1 MPSSGGTGRGGRK
14 GRTGCFGADAW
25 NSRRRPRKGP
35 RPYIGRRGW
44 PACTLKYT
52 RAGCVCACARQGGWN
67 RQSEERHYCSE
78 ALLGTPGGGQ
88 ERLYHRQVRVAGLHA
103 TGARCVRAFTKQG
116 GWRNR
121 CEELILRRC
130 LEPQQADFGR
140 QDAYPGRPR
149 PE

>member
-1 MPSSGGTGRGGRK
+1 MCVPARDRAAGIVSLRSDTIVLRRCLELQEEAKK
-14 GRTGCFGADAW
+14 G
-25 NSRRRPRKGP
+25 
-35 RPYIGRRGW
+35 
-44 PACTLKYT
+44 
-52 RAGCVCACARQGGWN
+52 
-67 RQSEERHYCSE
+67 
-78 ALLGTPGGGQ
+78 
-88 ERLYHRQVRVAGLHA
+88 LYHRQVRVAGLHA